1 MTDIDIEMNIK
12 AMNAGILPAFNSTTV
27 DKLLETLNKE
37 ESRSMKRKFRK
48 MWRKERDRMLKAAKS
63 PAEFERI
70 TKQFESPL
78 VRRKAVQQRIS
89 NNKF

>member
-12 AMNAGILPAFNSTTV
+12 AMNAGILPAFNGTAV
-27 DKLLETLNKE
+27 DKLLETLDKE

-48 MWRKERDRMLKAAKS
+48 MWRKERDRMLKAAKT
-63 PAEFERI
+63 PGEFEKI
-70 TKQFESPL
+70 SKAFESPKM
-78 VRRKAVQQRIS
+78 RRKVVRERIL